1 MRATGW
7 LDDDLLAP
15 VRRHLTRGSRRK
27 LSEGA
32 PLIVAG
38 TAAEAFAY
46 VESGLIQSTLLR
58 SDGEHLIVERIGPG
72 SICGEGPALHGE
84 PPAVEMVALEPT
96 EVVLFDRALMRQ
108 LMAEDGEFALAIAR
122 ILSIKYRRLLDRF
135 GAVAD
140 RRPSERLLELLT
152 RLSRLWGEAHP
163 RGRLIRTSLTHEDMA
178 AMTGLSRVTVTR
190 GLAGLRRAGQI
201 DVVDGSYLLLGP

>member
-7 LDDDLLAP
+7 LHDDLLQP
-15 VRRHLTRGSRRK
+15 VRRHLARGMRRR
-27 LSEGA
+27 LPEGTS
-32 PLIVAG
+32 LIVAG
-38 TAAEAFAY
+38 EPVQAFGY
-46 VESGLIQSTLLR
+46 IETGLIQSTLLR
-58 SDGEHLIVERIGPG
+58 PDGEHLIVERIGPG

-96 EVVLFDRALMRQ
+96 EVVLFERTLIQQ
-108 LMAEDGEFALAIAR
+108 LFREDAEFAQAIAR
-122 ILSIKYRRLLDRF
+122 ILSIKYHRLLDRF

-140 RRPSERLLELLT
+140 RRPSERLLELLN
-152 RLSRLWGEAHP
+152 RLGRLWGEPHS

-190 GLAGLRRAGQI
+190 GLAGLKRAGRI
-201 DVVDGSYLLLGP
+201 DVVDGSYLLVGD